1 MTGSSSILWNCD
13 VTDSMHTS
21 DIIGT
26 REFGHRRT
34 SLLPSRVGGQGTRR
48 PTRSFTVY
56 ASLQFEAHFAG
67 RLETDRFI

>member
-1 MTGSSSILWNCD
+1 
-13 VTDSMHTS
+13 MHTS

-34 SLLPSRVGGQGTRR
+34 SLLP
-48 PTRSFTVY
+48 SFTVY

>member
-1 MTGSSSILWNCD
+1 MWNCE

-26 REFGHRRT
+26 REFGHGRA
-34 SLLPSRVGGQGTRR
+34 SLQLS
-48 PTRSFTVY
+48 RSFTVY

-67 RLETDRFI
+67 RLETDRFM